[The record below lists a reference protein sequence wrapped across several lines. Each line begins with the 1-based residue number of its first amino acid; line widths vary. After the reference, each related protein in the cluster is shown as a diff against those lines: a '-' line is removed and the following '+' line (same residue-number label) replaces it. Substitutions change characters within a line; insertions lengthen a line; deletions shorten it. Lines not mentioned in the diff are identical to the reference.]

1 MSDSLKNLIELNH
14 EKQTSLE
21 RRYSVLKGDIR
32 KRAIRWIAR
41 KNPDKAGLLVGVTDV
56 DLVIKDLALAYK
68 REPWS
73 SSENDTVIN
82 SILYPEH
89 TSPFCNDV
97 YPLIILYSWVLLT
110 LAISY
115 YFDKQIPSLGFV
127 IVSILKVLWL
137 ITTLYPIT
145 LIVRYL
151 QKILVVRFNLDL
163 AWYAPISF
171 FFKTEEEY
179 NKERRLLLI
188 EEENIEMALQ
198 QEKAQNFLDIEKER
212 MRIEKDYEKEFDKKL
227 DRK

>member
-1 MSDSLKNLIELNH
+1 MLDSLKNLIVLNH

-21 RRYSVLKGDIR
+21 RRHSVLKGDIH

-41 KNPDKAGLLVGVTDV
+41 KDSAKAGLLVGVTDV

-82 SILYPEH
+82 SILNPENC
-89 TSPFCNDV
+89 FNIR
-97 YPLIILYSWVLLT
+97 IIICIPWSFLTMLL
-110 LAISY
+110 LAR
-115 YFDKQIPSLGFV
+115 IPSLGF
-127 IVSILKVLWL
+127 VSILKVLWL
-137 ITTLYPIT
+137 ITALYPIT

-198 QEKAQNFLDIEKER
+198 QEKAQNLIAEKER